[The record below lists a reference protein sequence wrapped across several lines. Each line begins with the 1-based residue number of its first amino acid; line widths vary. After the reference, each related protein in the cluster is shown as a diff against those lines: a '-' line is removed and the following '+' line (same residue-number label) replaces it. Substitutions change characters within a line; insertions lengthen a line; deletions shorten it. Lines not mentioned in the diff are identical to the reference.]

1 MSDLEKLG
9 LIYAPHVSAGRMPTE
24 SGLRFF
30 VDVFMETSHLP
41 QQKRKSIEMQIN
53 SAGCSRTLEQFLT
66 EESQILAGLSLGP
79 GLVLATRGEG
89 LLQHIITDC
98 YTEQR
103 CRKSYYRV
111 TKRCDSKTAY

>member
-1 MSDLEKLG
+1 VGSRNLSQSLSPATIRHVMSDLEKLG

-24 SGLRFF
+24 
-30 VDVFMETSHLP
+30 
-41 QQKRKSIEMQIN
+41 IEMQIN